1 MSGIIKAGMSDR
13 LAVVRPINAPGEKLP
28 DAQALELAQLQNELE
43 RCADAV
49 RARDEELAKLSKTQE
64 QALAE
69 AFDQG
74 KTAGREEAHDRQAER
89 LALLSQAIDEARLGL
104 RQQFAAMERMAVS
117 VACECLEKI
126 LGANA
131 DRAHLMADLIRRQIA
146 QVGRDT
152 IVEISVAQDDF
163 SSDEAVAE
171 VDRNIS
177 IVRADLPAGSCRIK
191 LEMGEIDAGLPHQWA
206 MLRNMLAQS
215 GEEELRRA
223 G

>member
-1 MSGIIKAGMSDR
+1 MSGIIKASMSDR
-13 LAVVRPINAPGEKLP
+13 LAVVRPIDAPGEKPL
-28 DAQALELAQLQNELE
+28 DAQALELAQLRDELA
-43 RCADAV
+43 RCVDAV
-49 RARDEELAKLSKTQE
+49 QARDEELAKLSETQE

-74 KTAGREEAHDRQAER
+74 KAAGRDEAHDRQAER
-89 LALLSQAIDEARLGL
+89 LALLSDAIQGARLEL
-104 RQQFAAMERMAVS
+104 RQQFAAMERTAVS

-126 LGANA
+126 LGPNA
-131 DRAHLMADLIRRQIA
+131 DRAHLMADLVRRQIA

-163 SSDEAVAE
+163 PSDQAVAE

-177 IVRADLPAGSCRIK
+177 IVRAELASGSCRIK

-206 MLRNMLAQS
+206 MLRNVLAQS

>member
-1 MSGIIKAGMSDR
+1 MNSLVDYQWLISPAAEPWLAIEPNDPHR
-13 LAVVRPINAPGEKLP
+13 LL
-28 DAQALELAQLQNELE
+28 
-43 RCADAV
+43 
-49 RARDEELAKLSKTQE
+49 
-64 QALAE
+64 
-69 AFDQG
+69 
-74 KTAGREEAHDRQAER
+74 
-89 LALLSQAIDEARLGL
+89 ARLRKDL
-104 RQQFAAMERMAVS
+104 S
-117 VACECLEKI
+117 
-126 LGANA
+126 A

>member
-1 MSGIIKAGMSDR
+1 MSGIIKAGMLDR
-13 LAVVRPINAPGEKLP
+13 LAVVRSIDAPGEKLP
-28 DAQALELAQLQNELE
+28 DPQALEMAQLRDELA

-49 RARDEELAKLSKTQE
+49 RVRDEELAKLNETHE
-64 QALAE
+64 QALAD
-69 AFDQG
+69 AFEQG
-74 KTAGREEAHDRQAER
+74 KAAGREEAHDRQAER
-89 LALLSQAIDEARLGL
+89 LALLTEAIDDARLEL
-104 RQQFAAMERMAVS
+104 RQQFAAMERTAVS

-126 LGANA
+126 LGQNA

-152 IVEISVAQDDF
+152 IVEVSVSQDDF
-163 SSDEAVAE
+163 ASDEAVAE

-177 IVRADLPAGSCRIK
+177 IVRTELASGSCRIK

-206 MLRNMLAQS
+206 MLRNVLAQS

>member
-1 MSGIIKAGMSDR
+1 MSGIIKASMSDR
-13 LAVVRPINAPGEKLP
+13 LAVVRPIDASGEKPLDP
-28 DAQALELAQLQNELE
+28 QALELAQLRDELA

-49 RARDEELAKLSKTQE
+49 QARDEELTKISETQE

-74 KTAGREEAHDRQAER
+74 KAAGRDEAHDRQAER
-89 LALLSQAIDEARLGL
+89 LALLSQAIDEARLEL
-104 RQQFAAMERMAVS
+104 RQQFTAMERTAVS

-126 LGANA
+126 LGPNA

-163 SSDEAVAE
+163 PSDEAVAE

-177 IVRADLPAGSCRIK
+177 IVRAELASGSCRIK

-206 MLRNMLAQS
+206 MLRNILALS